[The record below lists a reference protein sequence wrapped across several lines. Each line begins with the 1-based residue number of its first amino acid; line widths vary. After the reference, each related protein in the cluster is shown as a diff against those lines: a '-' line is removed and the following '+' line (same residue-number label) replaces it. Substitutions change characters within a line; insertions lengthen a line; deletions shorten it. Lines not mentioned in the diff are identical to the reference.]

1 MSATDGLAAPRLGT
15 PLLLI
20 AGVVVL
26 VLAVCICFMLLLKR
40 LEHAEVQIA
49 ELSQGL
55 QAIKAKPLAMSALDG
70 GTGASTNSSHH
81 PAQAVTYDGNGPVF
95 DELRAR
101 ETNNR
106 ITPEEQSME
115 QDELLVREVS
125 IPGLEKKHKQW
136 LGATY
141 QSVAED
147 DRAPPARD
155 VQTVCQGRR
164 CMVSA
169 VLEDRTSA
177 QQWAKRFLMASGGSY
192 LKQSKVAVMP
202 ASNGAYVSVQLYMY

>member
-1 MSATDGLAAPRLGT
+1 MSVSDGRTAPSAIAPRLVMTCVVG
-15 PLLLI
+15 LLLVVCTAI
-20 AGVVVL
+20 VVL
-26 VLAVCICFMLLLKR
+26 LNR
-40 LEHAEVQIA
+40 LEHIEVQVA
-49 ELSQGL
+49 ALAQNL
-55 QAIKAKPLAMSALDG
+55 QSLQAKPLVMTGMDG
-70 GTGASTNSSHH
+70 GSGPGNSYRRSQQ
-81 PAQAVTYDGNGPVF
+81 QAVIDNGTGPGF

-101 ETNNR
+101 ETMNR

-141 QSVAED
+141 QTVAED